1 MRISSKSRLYAA
13 LCYADIFDYPLT
25 RLECREF
32 SLFETTRIH
41 KLPAGVMIKKVKDQI
56 YYYLSGREAIVSTRL
71 RRASYAKEKWR
82 KAIIVSKAL
91 CSIPT
96 VALVGVT
103 GGLAMENAKIDDDID
118 LYCVTENGT
127 LWITRLLVTVFV
139 SLMGVRRTPRAKDV
153 KDTFCLN
160 MFTTI
165 GSMRIPKDERD
176 VFSAHEVVQMVPLWE
191 KGGVYRQFLRDNR
204 WAKTYLPNAWKE
216 LVKKRKRVNSEQ
228 KIEKIKVNHRRVLFT
243 MYYLLF
249 IFLEPLARIL
259 QIWYMKNSRTN
270 EVITSD
276 VIRFHPHDARVWIKE
291 KLDKRLKLFNIPL
304 DTIFYHR

>member
-25 RLECREF
+25 SFECTEF
-32 SLFETTRIH
+32 SLFKTTRIH
-41 KLPAGVMIKKVKDQI
+41 KLPTGVMVKKVKDQT
-56 YYYLSGREAIVSTRL
+56 YYYLSGRESIVSTRL
-71 RRASYAKEKWR
+71 KREIYAKEKWR

-91 CSIPT
+91 SHIPT
-96 VALVGVT
+96 VTLVGVT

-139 SLMGVRRTPRAKDV
+139 SLMGVRRMPRAKDV

-165 GSMRIPKDERD
+165 DSMRIPKDERD

-191 KGGVYRQFLRDNR
+191 KSGTYKKFLIKNR
-204 WAKTYLPNAWKE
+204 WAESYVPNAWKE
-216 LVKKRKRVNSEQ
+216 KNGKWQISNDKLQHSNY
-228 KIEKIKVNHRRVLFT
+228 LFSI
-243 MYYLLF
+243 YHLAF
-249 IFLEPLARIL
+249 IILEPCARIL
-259 QIWYMKNSRTN
+259 QLWYMKNSRTN
-270 EVITSD
+270 EVIKSD
-276 VIRFHPHDARVWIKE
+276 VIRFHPNDARVWIKE
-291 KLDKRLKLFNIPL
+291 KLDKRLKIFNIPL